1 MQQSNN
7 QSSWVWKDIF
17 VSLKVVERG
26 KTFWDIFILCNKTK
40 IKPTIE
46 GKKHMN
52 MTELQSN
59 LQIGSKRLFKGHFV
73 VSWAYGQIILPEVVG
88 N

>member
-46 GKKHMN
+46 GKKHVN
-52 MTELQSN
+52 MTEL
-59 LQIGSKRLFKGHFV
+59 
-73 VSWAYGQIILPEVVG
+73 
-88 N
+88 

>member
-46 GKKHMN
+46 EKTH
-52 MTELQSN
+52 E
-59 LQIGSKRLFKGHFV
+59 HD
-73 VSWAYGQIILPEVVG
+73 
-88 N
+88 